1 MNGTLLKTKEGVK
14 SLGKGLEGILRDFGV
29 GSLEEIDNLSDEAK
43 TRLNISLKSVVG
55 MELGEFRSLIQSVN
69 DSGKGLGDRLNDIN
83 KKMKEN
89 ITVDE
94 RKALME
100 QERKLKASKQLE
112 MLTALD
118 EAAKGAKDMNGA
130 LAKFGERKKDFEG
143 DLKSLGTSWQDSTQV
158 AKDAL
163 KGAIENVNKGL
174 KDAGKGELK
183 IDASEI
189 EKALKDPAALRE
201 LTAKIADGDQK
212 IATAQKAQLDP
223 VSQTNQTLSEIND
236 TMRNM
241 SQNII
246 SKGFNSI
253 VGKGLVTFVVLGTIA
268 AAIAGMVIQTIEI
281 KKLVKK
287 IAMGGS
293 QAETGTYGGEEGILG
308 SLGTVLGGTFDKF
321 FGKKQAAAPEA
332 PKTPQPAA
340 APKTAD
346 TTKPAVVPP
355 VAPVTPPV
363 VKPPVPV
370 APLVVPPPP
379 EKTSP
384 IITPP
389 SPESMSM
396 TQKLSQ
402 ASMSPDAATKEAAA
416 ITSATPKAE
425 KSSKIFQD
433 ILDALKLMTDRLSE
447 IIKCICKAAP
457 EAAGSTTPIPP
468 VEASKAAAA
477 GSTTPAPAPAPSEA
491 SRDMGAR
498 MGQGAL
504 TPEAAAKETAGLK
517 TPAPTPAELKAVTA
531 PEPAKAAEQTGGK
544 AAKKGKPSDEEIKA
558 LQDAA
563 TARRKQGKVGE
574 QELAQEKSLRRH
586 REKLV
591 KEDQRLQKVDQKNLA
606 TQTATTKAGAGVAQ
620 AQKQEIKK
628 EQKVAEAAKGPPEA
642 SVLDPEAL
650 MQGGKAMLKT
660 AAAIALLTAG
670 AVAIAAILFF
680 VGYKLLSA
688 LGIDLGK
695 VVETATT
702 IGAMVGAT
710 VALIVAGAT
719 AVSIIEGMQE
729 EIAKMKKSKKML
741 IDAAMT
747 ILPISLALL
756 ALGIVIIF
764 AVNKVLTVMGIDSAK
779 ALEVAVTIGVIAG
792 VVGTMAM
799 ATASFMECLQELEE
813 NELWQGMKKN
823 TGKYLKL
830 ILTGGVI
837 LLLLSAAIVFL
848 GAAIVKI
855 AGFILGAMGIDQKTA
870 IEVGTTIAVVLT
882 TVAIIALA
890 TIGAMFGLAA
900 IGLLAPLIYTH
911 YSTLLLGTAAL
922 LVFAPAVVALGATL
936 IGFSKLILS
945 LLDINKETAFEVGS
959 TVAVI
964 LGAVAVIAV
973 ATLGALV
980 GLYQLGLLAYAL
992 TGPMIG
998 LAFLGAGALIVF
1010 TPVIITIATALLS
1023 FIGVIMKAGS
1033 IDASTASKTAEDVGT
1048 LLMATAAISVGILG
1062 SLFGLYGLG
1071 SLAFTLYPMIPLV
1084 FLGAAALLAF
1094 TPAVML
1100 LASAIIVMAG
1110 SMMKGNVDPKKAN
1123 ETADALGDVLMA
1135 AGKIATG
1142 VLLATG
1148 ALAVLGL
1155 AMTSGIFWG
1164 IAGLAILGAIAIS
1177 AMTPAVAKLAV
1188 SLVKMSDDIGKTVT
1202 PRMIS
1207 KSSEIITAITDL
1219 VSKLSNTMTILND
1232 KIVPMTKDGW
1242 FVKSPVRQIEDAKII
1257 LDKFLPAM
1265 SELIGTII
1273 KTVLDKFK
1281 NTRDAGKANEIL
1293 KSLSPVVEES
1303 ANIIKALSEKVLP
1316 FTKKDGIFFGGK
1328 SSIEKISDSKKDLEK
1343 FFKDVVELMK
1353 DGIILR

>member
-1 MNGTLLKTKEGVK
+1 MDPVTLDNLNRSVGGIITSLQDLQNAIASATTGSAKSVEPDKKGPENSIGELEKIMQSFVKDFKETAVEQKKYMEDVVNSMKSVKKDRSSNKTENKKAASGGLSKEDERKEALGRLEQARKFTLSKLQKNMKGVFVEELGIVDKVLKNLQQRNKITAIQYKNAELSKEQIELVEKSIHSVRLNGLKVLEEEANLEEETLEKIRQKTRAFYNLSSQINQIKSQFSSMEAVLGLKTMETLTGGLVDQEIKYTREIRAAAYETEGLTKSSRGLQRAYEDIGATVSSTGADRTKFQESYMKAVKSGVKDLSLARDITKSQLNTEIQLGMEAGSLQDTFQSFAQTGRMTKNQISDMGRGMREVAKNTGLTGEALKGAIESSREIVNQLRNAASLTSIAAKNVIELSANAKKLGVDQQMQTLQSGLTSGAKLLMESSQQTQTMIFMAAGKVGKMNEAMNGTLLKTKEGVK

-201 LTAKIADGDQK
+201 LTAKISDGDQK

-223 VSQTNQTLSEIND
+223 ISQTNQTLSEIND

-246 SKGFNSI
+246 SKGFNSV
-253 VGKGLVTFVVLGTIA
+253 VGRGLVTFIVLGTIA

-281 KKLVKK
+281 KKFVKK
-287 IAMGGS
+287 IAMGAS
-293 QAETGTYGGEEGILG
+293 QAETDTYGGEQGILG
-308 SLGTVLGGTFDKF
+308 NIGTVLGGTFDKF

-340 APKTAD
+340 APKPVD

-363 VKPPVPV
+363 VKPPVDP
-370 APLVVPPPP
+370 ATSPVVPPPP
-379 EKTSP
+379 VKPSP
-384 IITPP
+384 AITPP
-389 SPESMSM
+389 SPESMSV
-396 TQKLSQ
+396 TQKMSQ
-402 ASMSPDAATKEAAA
+402 GSMSTDAAAKEAAA
-416 ITSATPKAE
+416 ITSAAPKAE

-447 IIKCICKAAP
+447 IIKCICKDAP
-457 EAAGSTTPIPP
+457 
-468 VEASKAAAA
+468 AAA
-477 GSTTPAPAPAPSEA
+477 GSTTPAPTPTQSEA
-491 SRDMGAR
+491 SKDVGA
-498 MGQGAL
+498 MMSKGSISTDDAAKQTAAL
-504 TPEAAAKETAGLK
+504 T
-517 TPAPTPAELKAVTA
+517 TPAPKLAETQSVTSPTTATTPAPATAESKAAAAPQSPVTV
-531 PEPAKAAEQTGGK
+531 AEQTGGK
-544 AAKKGKPSDEEIKA
+544 AARKGKPSEEEIKA
-558 LQDAA
+558 LRDAA
-563 TARRKQGKVGE
+563 QARREQGKVGQ

-586 REKLV
+586 RDKLV
-591 KEDQRLQKVDQKNLA
+591 KEDQRLQKVEQRNVV
-606 TQTATTKAGAGVAQ
+606 TQTATTKADAGLAKGQQQ
-620 AQKQEIKK
+620 ALKK
-628 EQKVAEAAKGPPEA
+628 DEKVAEASKGPPEA

-710 VALIVAGAT
+710 VALIVAGAG
-719 AVSIIEGMQE
+719 AVTIIEGMQE

-779 ALEVAVTIGVIAG
+779 ALEVAVTIGVVAG

-799 ATASFMECLQELEE
+799 ATASFMECLEELEE

-830 ILTGGVI
+830 ILTGGVV
-837 LLLLSAAIVFL
+837 LLLLSTAIVFL

-882 TVAIIALA
+882 TVAVIALA
-890 TIGAMFGLAA
+890 TI
-900 IGLLAPLIYTH
+900 
-911 YSTLLLGTAAL
+911 
-922 LVFAPAVVALGATL
+922 
-936 IGFSKLILS
+936 
-945 LLDINKETAFEVGS
+945 
-959 TVAVI
+959 
-964 LGAVAVIAV
+964 
-973 ATLGALV
+973 
-980 GLYQLGLLAYAL
+980 
-992 TGPMIG
+992 
-998 LAFLGAGALIVF
+998 
-1010 TPVIITIATALLS
+1010 
-1023 FIGVIMKAGS
+1023 
-1033 IDASTASKTAEDVGT
+1033 
-1048 LLMATAAISVGILG
+1048 
-1062 SLFGLYGLG
+1062 
-1071 SLAFTLYPMIPLV
+1071 
-1084 FLGAAALLAF
+1084 
-1094 TPAVML
+1094 
-1100 LASAIIVMAG
+1100 
-1110 SMMKGNVDPKKAN
+1110 
-1123 ETADALGDVLMA
+1123 
-1135 AGKIATG
+1135 
-1142 VLLATG
+1142 
-1148 ALAVLGL
+1148 
-1155 AMTSGIFWG
+1155 
-1164 IAGLAILGAIAIS
+1164 
-1177 AMTPAVAKLAV
+1177 
-1188 SLVKMSDDIGKTVT
+1188 
-1202 PRMIS
+1202 
-1207 KSSEIITAITDL
+1207 
-1219 VSKLSNTMTILND
+1219 
-1232 KIVPMTKDGW
+1232 
-1242 FVKSPVRQIEDAKII
+1242 
-1257 LDKFLPAM
+1257 
-1265 SELIGTII
+1265 
-1273 KTVLDKFK
+1273 
-1281 NTRDAGKANEIL
+1281 
-1293 KSLSPVVEES
+1293 
-1303 ANIIKALSEKVLP
+1303 
-1316 FTKKDGIFFGGK
+1316 
-1328 SSIEKISDSKKDLEK
+1328 
-1343 FFKDVVELMK
+1343 
-1353 DGIILR
+1353 